1 MLSKSNYVIIIP
13 TIIHPAK
20 VKELNF
26 YYYRIYPIFISNF
39 KPLKPMK
46 TIKITILFSILSLI
60 VSDILA
66 QDKIIKRTGDTLNVK
81 IVTSTP
87 DMVEFTYPNEQVV
100 NSEYK
105 NSLVKIIYASGRV
118 EDCAGEKKLA
128 VVNGV
133 KDWEKV
139 EITSNPDDVKGL
151 TKLGEVIGKS
161 GWGGSG
167 AQGLGDKNARKD
179 LKKNAA
185 KLNASIVLLQE
196 KADTWGVKLVGVAY
210 K

>member
-1 MLSKSNYVIIIP
+1 MSISKN
-13 TIIHPAK
+13 
-20 VKELNF
+20 L
-26 YYYRIYPIFISNF
+26 
-39 KPLKPMK
+39 
-46 TIKITILFSILSLI
+46 ILLTLLFHL
-60 VSDILA
+60 VQFVNA
-66 QDKIIKRTGDTLNVK
+66 QDKIIKRNGDTLKVK
-81 IVTSTP
+81 IVQSTP
-87 DMVEFTYPNEQVV
+87 DMVEFTYPNEASI

-105 NSLVKIIYASGRV
+105 NSLIKIIYASGR
-118 EDCAGEKKLA
+118 EENCAGEKKLA
-128 VVNGV
+128 IVNGE

-161 GWGGSG
+161 GWGGAY

-185 KLNASIVLLQE
+185 KLGASIVLLQD
-196 KADTWGVKLVGVAY
+196 KPDHWGVKLIGIAY

>member
-1 MLSKSNYVIIIP
+1 MRIINTAIP
-13 TIIHPAK
+13 LGILILMTA
-20 VKELNF
+20 N
-26 YYYRIYPIFISNF
+26 
-39 KPLKPMK
+39 LKG
-46 TIKITILFSILSLI
+46 
-60 VSDILA
+60 

-87 DMVEFTYPNEQVV
+87 DMVEFTYPNEQVI

-196 KADTWGVKLVGVAY
+196 KADTWGVKLVGIAY